1 MCVIW
6 LLARDLPDS
15 HQDEPYSDQDYPS
28 PYELPFY
35 VFIVTNAPSDTR
47 KLWGG
52 NSRLTKTAPRT
63 TLTKSTLIV
72 IRRLLARPPCPW
84 SAVFVCTVE
93 DTPIVFAQPWRIR
106 YCYGHAQRSSLESE
120 KFTVRAHS
128 THASSPRCQMGLGIE
143 GGRRRRASMPGERLA
158 DDRARRSV
166 GGSRVAPPPLQVAA
180 SPSRDLL
187 EKRETLSQSLTGRAC
202 SYGGCERM

>member
-1 MCVIW
+1 M
-6 LLARDLPDS
+6 
-15 HQDEPYSDQDYPS
+15 
-28 PYELPFY
+28 
-35 VFIVTNAPSDTR
+35 FIVTNEPSDTR
-47 KLWGG
+47 NLCSGS
-52 NSRLTKTAPRT
+52 SRHTKTTPRT
-63 TLTKSTLIV
+63 TVTKTTFIV
-72 IRRLLARPPCPW
+72 IGRLLARPPCPW
-84 SAVFVCTVE
+84 SAVFVCTIE

-106 YCYGHAQRSSLESE
+106 YCYGQAQRSSLESE

-128 THASSPRCQMGLGIE
+128 AHASSPRCQMGLRIE

-187 EKRETLSQSLTGRAC
+187 GKQKH
-202 SYGGCERM
+202 